1 MSVDS
6 KEMAKWLFDQ
16 EKEFASLDE
25 FKEEL
30 AKKYVSRE
38 VAVDDE
44 DIRNRVTG
52 KTLGSLET
60 KFKRAFN
67 LTEDDVKGKKLSD
80 LFEVAQQRIN
90 TQIEDLK
97 EQAKNTGKDD
107 EAYKTQLA
115 ELKKQKS
122 EYETLAGELTQ
133 KLEQKEIESQK
144 AIDNYIINQE
154 VMKIK
159 SSLAWSDSVN
169 QYARKGF
176 DLELNERYIF
186 ALSDGKLVVTDKGGN
201 QIKNDKGTGYL
212 TPEELVRSEADK
224 AQMLKKA
231 GEAGKP
237 SKEPIRTSASDREGT
252 RGERFLHPR
261 ALKHREE
268 LNAR

>member
-1 MSVDS
+1 MSIDH

-16 EKEFASLDE
+16 EKEFTSLDE

-67 LTEDDVKGKKLSD
+67 LTEEDVKGKKLSD

-97 EQAKNTGKDD
+97 DQAKSTGKDD
-107 EAYKTQLA
+107 ESYKSQLA
-115 ELKKQKS
+115 ELKKQKG

-133 KLEQKEIESQK
+133 KLEQKEVESQK

-159 SSLAWSDSVN
+159 GNLSWSDSVN
-169 QYARKGF
+169 QFARKGF

-186 ALSDGKLVVTDKGGN
+186 ALSDGKLVVTDKSGN

-231 GEAGKP
+231 GDAGRQER
-237 SKEPIRTSASDREGT
+237 EPVRTTTSGTKEGT
-252 RGERFLHPR
+252 RERFLHPR
-261 ALKHREE
+261 AAKHREE
-268 LNAR
+268 ISAR

>member
-90 TQIEDLK
+90 TQMEDLK

-115 ELKKQKS
+115 ELKRQKG

-133 KLEQKEIESQK
+133 KLEQKEVESQK

-159 SSLAWSDSVN
+159 ANLAWSDSVN
-169 QYARKGF
+169 QFAKKGF

-186 ALSDGKLVVTDKGGN
+186 ALSDGKLVVTDKDGN
-201 QIKNDKGTGYL
+201 QIKNEKGTGYL
-212 TPEELVRSEADK
+212 TPEELVRTEADK

-237 SKEPIRTSASDREGT
+237 GKEPVRTTASGTKEGT
-252 RGERFLHPR
+252 RERFLHPR

-268 LNAR
+268 FNAR

>member
-1 MSVDS
+1 MSIDS

-16 EKEFASLDE
+16 EKDFESLDQ

-30 AKKYVSRE
+30 AKKYVARE

-44 DIRNRVTG
+44 DIRNKVTG

-80 LFEVAQQRIN
+80 LFEVAQQRIQ
-90 TQIEDLK
+90 TQVDDLK
-97 EQAKNTGKDD
+97 AQAQNSGKDD
-107 EAYKTQLA
+107 EAYKVQLA
-115 ELKKQKS
+115 ELKRQKG

-133 KLEQKEIESQK
+133 KLEQKEVESQK
-144 AIDNYIINQE
+144 AIDNYIVNQE

-159 SSLAWSDSVN
+159 ANVPWSDSVN
-169 QYARKGF
+169 SLAKKGF
-176 DLELNERYIF
+176 DIELNEKYIF
-186 ALSDGKLVVTDKGGN
+186 ALSDGKLTVTDKQGN
-201 QIKNDKGTGYL
+201 QIKNDKGTAYL
-212 TPEELVRSEADK
+212 SPEELVKSEAEK

-231 GEAGKP
+231 GDAGKQDTT
-237 SKEPIRTSASDREGT
+237 PIRTSTSAKEGT

-261 ALKHREE
+261 AVKHREE

>member
-1 MSVDS
+1 MSIDS

-16 EKEFASLDE
+16 EKDFESLDQ

-30 AKKYVSRE
+30 AKKYVARE

-44 DIRNRVTG
+44 DIRNKVTG

-80 LFEVAQQRIN
+80 LFEVAQQRIQAQVDELK
-90 TQIEDLK
+90 TQA
-97 EQAKNTGKDD
+97 QNSGKDD
-107 EAYKTQLA
+107 ETYKAQLA
-115 ELKKQKS
+115 ELKRQKG

-133 KLEQKEIESQK
+133 KLEQKEVESQK
-144 AIDNYIINQE
+144 AIENYIVNQE

-159 SSLAWSDSVN
+159 ANVPWSDSVN
-169 QYARKGF
+169 SLAKKGF
-176 DLELNERYIF
+176 DIELNEKYIF
-186 ALSDGKLVVTDKGGN
+186 ALSDGKLTVTDKQGN
-201 QIKNDKGTGYL
+201 QIKNDKGTAYL
-212 TPEELVRSEADK
+212 SPEELVRSEAEK

-231 GEAGKP
+231 GDAGKQDTP
-237 SKEPIRTSASDREGT
+237 PIRTSASNKEGT

-261 ALKHREE
+261 AIKHREE

>member
-97 EQAKNTGKDD
+97 EQAKSTGKDD
-107 EAYKTQLA
+107 EGYKAQLA
-115 ELKKQKS
+115 ELKKQKG
-122 EYETLAGELTQ
+122 EYESLANELTQ
-133 KLEQKEIESQK
+133 KLEQKEVESQK

-154 VMKIK
+154 VMRIK
-159 SSLAWSDSVN
+159 SSLSWSDSVN
-169 QYARKGF
+169 QFAKKGF
-176 DLELNERYIF
+176 DLELNERY
-186 ALSDGKLVVTDKGGN
+186 SLV
-201 QIKNDKGTGYL
+201 
-212 TPEELVRSEADK
+212 S
-224 AQMLKKA
+224 
-231 GEAGKP
+231 
-237 SKEPIRTSASDREGT
+237 
-252 RGERFLHPR
+252 
-261 ALKHREE
+261 
-268 LNAR
+268 

>member
-1 MSVDS
+1 MSIDH

-16 EKEFASLDE
+16 EKEFTSLDE

-67 LTEDDVKGKKLSD
+67 LTEEDVKGKKLSD

-107 EAYKTQLA
+107 ESYKSQLA
-115 ELKKQKS
+115 ELKKQKG

-133 KLEQKEIESQK
+133 KLEQKEVESQK

-159 SSLAWSDSVN
+159 GNLAWSDSVN
-169 QYARKGF
+169 QFARKGF

-231 GEAGKP
+231 GDAGRQER
-237 SKEPIRTSASDREGT
+237 EPVRTNTSNKEGT

-261 ALKHREE
+261 AIKHREE

>member
-1 MSVDS
+1 MSIDS

-16 EKEFASLDE
+16 EKEFESLDQ

-30 AKKYVSRE
+30 AKKYVARE

-44 DIRNRVTG
+44 DIRNKVTG

-80 LFEVAQQRIN
+80 LFEVAQQRI
-90 TQIEDLK
+90 QAQVEDLK
-97 EQAKNTGKDD
+97 AQAQSTGKDD
-107 EAYKTQLA
+107 EAYKAQLA

-133 KLEQKEIESQK
+133 KLEQKELESQK
-144 AIDNYIINQE
+144 AIDNYIVNQE

-159 SSLAWSDSVN
+159 SSIPWSDSVN
-169 QYARKGF
+169 ALAKKGF
-176 DLELNERYIF
+176 DIELNEKYIF
-186 ALSDGKLVVTDKGGN
+186 ALSDGKLTVTDKQGN
-201 QIKNDKGTGYL
+201 QIKNDKGTAYL
-212 TPEELVRSEADK
+212 SPEELVKSEAEK

-231 GEAGKP
+231 GDAGKQDP
-237 SKEPIRTSASDREGT
+237 TPVRTTTSGKEVT
-252 RGERFLHPR
+252 RGERYLHPR
-261 ALKHREE
+261 ALRHREE

>member
-25 FKEEL
+25 FKDEL

-60 KFKRAFN
+60 KFKRSFN

-80 LFEVAQQRIN
+80 LFEVAQQRMN
-90 TQIEDLK
+90 TQMEELK

-107 EAYKTQLA
+107 EGYKTQLA
-115 ELKKQKS
+115 ELKRQKG

-159 SSLAWSDSVN
+159 SSLSWSDSVN
-169 QYARKGF
+169 QFAKKGF

-186 ALSDGKLVVTDKGGN
+186 ALSDGKLVVTDKDGS
-201 QIKNDKGTGYL
+201 QIKNEKGTGYL
-212 TPEELVRSEADK
+212 TPEELVRTEADK
-224 AQMLKKA
+224 AQMLKRA
-231 GEAGKP
+231 GEAGKQG
-237 SKEPIRTSASDREGT
+237 KEPIRTTTSGTKEGT
-252 RGERFLHPR
+252 RERFLHPR
-261 ALKHREE
+261 AAKHREE
-268 LNAR
+268 ISAR